1 MTDIIPVLDYGDL
14 FGHWV
19 FLALLAYGAVEA
31 YRAIRSAY
39 LAEAS
44 AAQQAAWTAHLPE
57 CGLCGARRVL
67 TETRITVLD
76 DIGHKITDAYTVAV
90 CSDCREAITS
100 HTQEQAA

>member
-14 FGHWV
+14 FGHWI

-31 YRAIRSAY
+31 YRAVRSAY

-44 AAQQAAWTAHLPE
+44 AAQQAAWTAHLPA

-76 DIGHKITDAYTVAV
+76 DIHHKIRESYRVAV
-90 CSDCREAITS
+90 CHDCASAITS
-100 HTQEQAA
+100 NEQEQAA